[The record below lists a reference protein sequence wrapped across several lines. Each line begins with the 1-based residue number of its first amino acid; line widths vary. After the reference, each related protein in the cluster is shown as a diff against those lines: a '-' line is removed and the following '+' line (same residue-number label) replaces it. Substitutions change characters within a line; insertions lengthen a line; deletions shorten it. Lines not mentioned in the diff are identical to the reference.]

1 MEGFYLPGKTVR
13 SDGEILRA
21 QKLKR
26 RITMSNPTPATAKP
40 LSKALKFWYGAGD
53 FGFTLMTNVET
64 FYFNAF
70 LTNVAGFSTAMAGTI
85 ASITSIVD
93 AALSWIYGGIINAVK
108 PGKFGRYRTWLI
120 LLTWLVPFIFA
131 FQFIRVSDNDVLSA
145 VVICAA
151 FIISHICWNLPYC
164 ANAAMVSIAGGT
176 PQGRAQLASN
186 RATWNNLSG
195 VLFSYA
201 FTGVTA
207 VLAGSAIESAGL
219 LYAACAFL
227 FGVIMVIG
235 YFIHFKITD
244 GYEEIEDPKNPKA
257 AAKTA
262 TPKDMAKALVA
273 NPPLLVLV
281 VADLAKWI
289 VKFLVASSAVYYFV
303 YINGNNVLQTNYM
316 LLANLMGVIGAF
328 AARFLAKKLTSR
340 GAMIA
345 AYAWM
350 AALMIVSYFLYATPI
365 AVFVLMI
372 AAQFGYGVAYAASPA
387 LYADTA
393 VYARWKSGKDST
405 GFIMGLQN
413 VPLKIGVLVKSVL
426 LNTAL
431 ALAGYDAY
439 KAAIEAKDLAALP
452 ETLKQGVCG
461 AFSLWSGIFCAIGLL
476 ILVFGFKLT
485 KEKVEQYQAEIDARG

>member
-1 MEGFYLPGKTVR
+1 
-13 SDGEILRA
+13 
-21 QKLKR
+21 
-26 RITMSNPTPATAKP
+26 
-40 LSKALKFWYGAGD
+40 
-53 FGFTLMTNVET
+53 MTNVET

-70 LTNVAGFSTAMAGTI
+70 RTNVSGFSTAVAGTI

-93 AALSWIYGGIINAVK
+93 ASLSWIYGGIINAVK

-120 LLTWLVPFIFA
+120 LLTWLVPFLFA
-131 FQFIRVSDNDVLSA
+131 FQFIRVSSNEVVSA
-145 VVICAA
+145 IVICAA
-151 FIISHICWNLPYC
+151 FITSHICWNLPYC

-176 PQGRAQLASN
+176 PEGRAQMASN

-201 FTGVTA
+201 FTAVTA
-207 VLAGSAIESAGL
+207 ILGAKVAEGGL
-219 LYAACAFL
+219 TYAACAFI
-227 FGVIMVIG
+227 FGLVMVGG
-235 YFIHFKITD
+235 YFVHFKITD
-244 GYEEIEDPKNPKA
+244 GYEEIEDPNAPKA

-262 TPKDMAKALVA
+262 TPKDMAIALA
-273 NPPLLVLV
+273 TNKPLLLLV
-281 VADLAKWI
+281 IADLAKWI

-303 YINGNNVLQTNYM
+303 YVNGTSLQANYM
-316 LLANLMGVIGAF
+316 LLANLMGVVGAF
-328 AARFLAKKLTSR
+328 AARFIAKKLTNR

-350 AALMIVSYFLYATPI
+350 AAFMIISYFMYATPVV
-365 AVFVLMI
+365 VFVLMI
-372 AAQFGYGVAYAASPA
+372 IGQFGYGVAYAASPA

-426 LNTAL
+426 LNAAL
-431 ALAGYDAY
+431 GLAGYDAY
-439 KAAIEAKDLAALP
+439 KSLIDAKDYAAIPA
-452 ETLKQGVCG
+452 TLKQGVCG

-485 KEKVEQYQAEIDARG
+485 KEKVNQYQAEIDARG

>member
-1 MEGFYLPGKTVR
+1 
-13 SDGEILRA
+13 
-21 QKLKR
+21 
-26 RITMSNPTPATAKP
+26 MSNNTPATAKP
-40 LSKALKFWYGAGD
+40 LSSALKFWYGIGD

-70 LTNVAGFSTAMAGTI
+70 LTNVAGFTTAMAGTI

-108 PGKFGRYRTWLI
+108 PGKWGRYRTWLM
-120 LLTWLVPFIFA
+120 LVTWLVPFIFA
-131 FQFIRVSDNDVLSA
+131 FQFVRVSENDVLSA

-176 PQGRAQLASN
+176 PEGRAQLASN

-201 FTGVTA
+201 FTGVA
-207 VLAGSAIESAGL
+207 ALLAGSAIEANGL
-219 LYAACAFL
+219 MYAVIAFL
-227 FGVIMVIG
+227 FGVVMVIG
-235 YFIHFKITD
+235 YFVHFKVTD
-244 GYEEIEDPKNPKA
+244 GYEEIEDPNAPKA
-257 AAKTA
+257 ASKTA
-262 TPKDMAKALVA
+262 TPVDMAKALIA
-273 NPPLLVLV
+273 NPPLLLLV

-303 YINGNNVLQTNYM
+303 YVMGTGLQANYM

-328 AARFLAKKLTSR
+328 AARFIAKKLSNRT
-340 GAMIA
+340 AMIV

-350 AALMIVSYFLYATPI
+350 AVFMIASYFMYATPVV
-365 AVFVLMI
+365 VFVLMI
-372 AAQFGYGVAYAASPA
+372 IGQFGYGVAYAVSPA

-426 LNTAL
+426 LNAAL
-431 ALAGYDAY
+431 GLAGYDAY
-439 KAAIEAKDLAALP
+439 KAAIDAKDLAALP
-452 ETLKQGVCG
+452 ESLKQGVCG
-461 AFSLWSGIFCAIGLL
+461 AFSLWSGIFCAVGLL

-485 KEKVEQYQAEIDARG
+485 KEKVNQYQAEIDARG

>member
-1 MEGFYLPGKTVR
+1 
-13 SDGEILRA
+13 
-21 QKLKR
+21 
-26 RITMSNPTPATAKP
+26 MSNNTPATAKP
-40 LSKALKFWYGAGD
+40 LSSALKFWYGIGD
-53 FGFTLMTNVET
+53 FGFTLMSNVET

-70 LTNVAGFSTAMAGTI
+70 LTNVAGFTTAMAGTI

-108 PGKFGRYRTWLI
+108 PGKYGRYRTWLI

-131 FQFIRVSDNDVLSA
+131 FQFIRVSDNDAVSA
-145 VVICAA
+145 IVICAA

-176 PQGRAQLASN
+176 PQGRAQLSSN

-201 FTGVTA
+201 FTGVTL
-207 VLAGSAIESAGL
+207 VLGTKVAEAGY
-219 LYAACAFL
+219 LYAAAAFL
-227 FGVIMVIG
+227 FGIVMVIG
-235 YFIHFKITD
+235 YFVHFKITD
-244 GYEEIEDPKNPKA
+244 GYEEIEDPNAPKA
-257 AAKTA
+257 TSKTA
-262 TPKDMAKALVA
+262 TPADMAKALIET
-273 NPPLLVLV
+273 PPLLVLV
-281 VADLAKWI
+281 LADMAKWI
-289 VKFLVASSAVYYFV
+289 VKFLVASAAVYYFTYV
-303 YINGNNVLQTNYM
+303 MGTGLQVNYV
-316 LLANLMGVIGAF
+316 LLANLMGVVGAF
-328 AARFLAKKLTSR
+328 AARFIAKKLTNR
-340 GAMIA
+340 GAMIF

-350 AALMIVSYFLYATPI
+350 AVLMIVSYFMYANATM
-365 AVFVLMI
+365 VFVLMI

-393 VYARWKSGKDST
+393 IYARWKSGKDST

-426 LNTAL
+426 LNAAL
-431 ALAGYDAY
+431 GMAGYDLY
-439 KAAIEAKDLAALP
+439 KQAIVDGTAVAADLPA
-452 ETLKQGVCG
+452 TLKQGVCG
-461 AFSLWSGIFCAIGLL
+461 AFSLWSGIFCAVGLL

>member
-1 MEGFYLPGKTVR
+1 
-13 SDGEILRA
+13 
-21 QKLKR
+21 
-26 RITMSNPTPATAKP
+26 MSNNTPATVKP
-40 LSKALKFWYGAGD
+40 LSSALKFWYGIGD

-70 LTNVAGFSTAMAGTI
+70 LTNVAGFTTAMAGTI

-93 AALSWIYGGIINAVK
+93 ACLSWIYGGIINAVK

-131 FQFIRVSDNDVLSA
+131 FQFIRVSENDVLSA
-145 VVICAA
+145 IVICAA

-195 VLFSYA
+195 VLFSYF

-207 VLAGSAIESAGL
+207 LLAGSAIESAGL

-227 FGVIMVIG
+227 FGLVMVIG
-235 YFIHFKITD
+235 YFVHFKITD

-257 AAKTA
+257 TAKTA
-262 TPKDMAKALVA
+262 TPKDMAKALVE

-281 VADLAKWI
+281 IADLAKWI

-303 YINGNNVLQTNYM
+303 YVNGTGLQANYM

-328 AARFLAKKLTSR
+328 AARFIAKKLTNR

-350 AALMIVSYFLYATPI
+350 AAFMIIAYFMYATPVV
-365 AVFVLMI
+365 VFVLMI
-372 AAQFGYGVAYAASPA
+372 LGQFGYGVAYAASPA

-393 VYARWKSGKDST
+393 VFARWKSGKDST

-439 KAAIEAKDLAALP
+439 KQAIVDKTIAPADLPA
-452 ETLKQGVCG
+452 TLKQGVCG

>member
-1 MEGFYLPGKTVR
+1 
-13 SDGEILRA
+13 
-21 QKLKR
+21 
-26 RITMSNPTPATAKP
+26 MSNPTPATAKP

-227 FGVIMVIG
+227 FGVVMVIG

-257 AAKTA
+257 TAKSA
-262 TPKDMAKALVA
+262 TPKDMAKALVE
-273 NPPLLVLV
+273 NPPLLILV
-281 VADLAKWI
+281 IADLAKWI

-393 VYARWKSGKDST
+393 IYARWKSGKDST

-439 KAAIEAKDLAALP
+439 KAAIDAKDLAALP

>member
-1 MEGFYLPGKTVR
+1 
-13 SDGEILRA
+13 
-21 QKLKR
+21 
-26 RITMSNPTPATAKP
+26 MSNNTPATAKP
-40 LSKALKFWYGAGD
+40 LSSALKFWYGVGD

-70 LTNVAGFSTAMAGTI
+70 LTNVAGFTTGVAGTI

-108 PGKFGRYRTWLI
+108 PGKWGRYRTWLI
-120 LLTWLVPFIFA
+120 LLTWLVPFLFA
-131 FQFIRVSDNDVLSA
+131 FQFIRVGDNDVVSA
-145 VVICAA
+145 IVICAA
-151 FIISHICWNLPYC
+151 FITSHICWNLPYC

-176 PQGRAQLASN
+176 PEGRAYLSSN

-201 FTGVTA
+201 FSGVTF
-207 VLAGSAIESAGL
+207 VLGAIVPENL
-219 LYAACAFL
+219 MYAAAAFL
-227 FGVIMVIG
+227 FGLVMVAG
-235 YFIHFKITD
+235 YFVHFKITD
-244 GYEEIEDPKNPKA
+244 GYEEIEDPKAPKA
-257 AAKTA
+257 ASKNA
-262 TPKDMAKALVA
+262 TPVDMAKALIA
-273 NPPLLVLV
+273 NPPLLLLV

-289 VKFLVASSAVYYFV
+289 VKFLVASAAVYYFTYV
-303 YINGNNVLQTNYM
+303 MGTGLLTNYM
-316 LLANLMGVIGAF
+316 LLANLMGVVGAF
-328 AARFLAKKLTSR
+328 AARFVTKKLSNR
-340 GAMIA
+340 GAMIF

-350 AALMIVSYFLYATPI
+350 AVLMIGSYFMYSNATV
-365 AVFVLMI
+365 VFVLMI

-426 LNTAL
+426 LNVAL
-431 ALAGYDAY
+431 GLAGYDAY
-439 KAAIEAKDLAALP
+439 KQAIVDKTVAAADLPA
-452 ETLKQGVCG
+452 TLKQGVCG
-461 AFSLWSGIFCAIGLL
+461 AFSLWSGIFCAVGLL

-485 KEKVEQYQAEIDARG
+485 KEKVNQYQAEIDARG

>member
-1 MEGFYLPGKTVR
+1 
-13 SDGEILRA
+13 
-21 QKLKR
+21 
-26 RITMSNPTPATAKP
+26 MSNTTPATAKP

-93 AALSWIYGGIINAVK
+93 ACLSWIYGGIINAVK

-151 FIISHICWNLPYC
+151 FIVSHICWNLPYC

-207 VLAGSAIESAGL
+207 VLAGSALESAGL

-227 FGVIMVIG
+227 FGIVMVIG

-244 GYEEIEDPKNPKA
+244 GYEEIEDPNNPKA
-257 AAKTA
+257 TAKSA
-262 TPKDMAKALVA
+262 TPKDMAKALA
-273 NPPLLVLV
+273 ENPPLLILV

-303 YINGNNVLQTNYM
+303 YVMGTGYQANYM

-328 AARFLAKKLTSR
+328 AARFIAKKLTSR

-350 AALMIVSYFLYATPI
+350 ALFMITSYFMYANPLV
-365 AVFVLMI
+365 VFVLMI
-372 AAQFGYGVAYAASPA
+372 IGQFGYGVAYAASPA

-393 VYARWKSGKDST
+393 IYARWKSGKDST

-431 ALAGYDAY
+431 GLAGYDAY
-439 KAAIEAKDLAALP
+439 KAAIDAKDLAALP
-452 ETLKQGVCG
+452 ESLKQGVCG

-476 ILVFGFKLT
+476 VLVFGFKLT

>member
-1 MEGFYLPGKTVR
+1 
-13 SDGEILRA
+13 
-21 QKLKR
+21 
-26 RITMSNPTPATAKP
+26 MSNPTPATAKP

>member
-1 MEGFYLPGKTVR
+1 
-13 SDGEILRA
+13 
-21 QKLKR
+21 
-26 RITMSNPTPATAKP
+26 MSNNTPATVKP
-40 LSKALKFWYGAGD
+40 LSSALKFWYGIGD

-70 LTNVAGFSTAMAGTI
+70 LTNVAGFTTAMAGTI

-93 AALSWIYGGIINAVK
+93 ACLSWIYGGIINAVK

-145 VVICAA
+145 IVICAA

-195 VLFSYA
+195 VLFSYC

-227 FGVIMVIG
+227 FGLVMVIG
-235 YFIHFKITD
+235 YFVHFKITD

-257 AAKTA
+257 TAKSA
-262 TPKDMAKALVA
+262 TPKDMAKALVE
-273 NPPLLVLV
+273 NPPLLILV
-281 VADLAKWI
+281 IADLAKWI

-303 YINGNNVLQTNYM
+303 YVSGTGLQANYM
-316 LLANLMGVIGAF
+316 LLANLMGVVGAF
-328 AARFLAKKLTSR
+328 AARFIAKKLTNR

-350 AALMIVSYFLYATPI
+350 AAFMIFAYFMYATPI
-365 AVFVLMI
+365 VVFALMI
-372 AAQFGYGVAYAASPA
+372 LGQFGYGVAYAASPA

-439 KAAIEAKDLAALP
+439 KQAIVDKTITAAELP
-452 ETLKQGVCG
+452 ASLKQGVCG
-461 AFSLWSGIFCAIGLL
+461 AFSLWSGIFCAVGLL

>member
-1 MEGFYLPGKTVR
+1 
-13 SDGEILRA
+13 
-21 QKLKR
+21 
-26 RITMSNPTPATAKP
+26 MSNNTPATAKP
-40 LSKALKFWYGAGD
+40 LSSALKFWYGIGD

-70 LTNVAGFSTAMAGTI
+70 LTNVAGFTTAMAGTI

-108 PGKFGRYRTWLI
+108 PGKWGRYRTWLM
-120 LLTWLVPFIFA
+120 LVTWLVPFIFA
-131 FQFIRVSDNDVLSA
+131 FQFVRVSENDVLSA

-176 PQGRAQLASN
+176 PEGRAQLASN

-201 FTGVTA
+201 FTGVSA
-207 VLAGSAIESAGL
+207 LLAGSAIEANGL
-219 LYAACAFL
+219 LYAVIAFL
-227 FGVIMVIG
+227 FGVVMVIG
-235 YFIHFKITD
+235 YFVHFKVTD
-244 GYEEIEDPKNPKA
+244 GYEEIEDPKAPKA
-257 AAKTA
+257 ASKTA
-262 TPKDMAKALVA
+262 TPVDMAKALIA
-273 NPPLLVLV
+273 NPPLLLLV

-303 YINGNNVLQTNYM
+303 YVMGTGLQANYM

-328 AARFLAKKLTSR
+328 AARFIAKKLSNRT
-340 GAMIA
+340 AMIV

-350 AALMIVSYFLYATPI
+350 AIFMIASYFMYATPVV
-365 AVFVLMI
+365 VFVLMI
-372 AAQFGYGVAYAASPA
+372 IGQFGYGVAYAVSPA

-426 LNTAL
+426 LNAAL
-431 ALAGYDAY
+431 GLAGYDAY
-439 KAAIEAKDLAALP
+439 KAAIDAKDLAALP
-452 ETLKQGVCG
+452 ESLKQGVCG
-461 AFSLWSGIFCAIGLL
+461 AFSLWSGIFCAVGLL

-485 KEKVEQYQAEIDARG
+485 KEKVNQYQAEIDARG

>member
-1 MEGFYLPGKTVR
+1 
-13 SDGEILRA
+13 
-21 QKLKR
+21 
-26 RITMSNPTPATAKP
+26 MSNNTPASAKP
-40 LSKALKFWYGAGD
+40 LSSALKFWYGIGD

-70 LTNVAGFSTAMAGTI
+70 LTNVAGFTTAMAGTI

-131 FQFIRVSDNDVLSA
+131 FQFIRVSDNDAVSA
-145 VVICAA
+145 IVICAA

-195 VLFSYA
+195 VLFSYF

-207 VLAGSAIESAGL
+207 VLAMVMPESKLTYAI
-219 LYAACAFL
+219 CAFL

-235 YFIHFKITD
+235 YFVHFKITD
-244 GYEEIEDPKNPKA
+244 GYEEIEDPNSPKA

-262 TPKDMAKALVA
+262 TPVDMAKALVA
-273 NPPLLVLV
+273 NPPLLILV

-303 YINGNNVLQTNYM
+303 YVNGKAGLQTNYM
-316 LLANLMGVIGAF
+316 LLANLMGVVGAF

-350 AALMIVSYFLYATPI
+350 AAFMIVSYFLYASPV

-372 AAQFGYGVAYAASPA
+372 LGQFGYGVAYAASPA

-426 LNTAL
+426 LNAAL
-431 ALAGYDAY
+431 GLAGYDAF
-439 KAAIEAKDLAALP
+439 KGAIEAGDLAALP
-452 ETLKQGVCG
+452 ASLKQGVCG

>member
-1 MEGFYLPGKTVR
+1 
-13 SDGEILRA
+13 
-21 QKLKR
+21 
-26 RITMSNPTPATAKP
+26 
-40 LSKALKFWYGAGD
+40 
-53 FGFTLMTNVET
+53 
-64 FYFNAF
+64 
-70 LTNVAGFSTAMAGTI
+70 MAGTI

-93 AALSWIYGGIINAVK
+93 ACLSWIYGGIINAVK

-151 FIISHICWNLPYC
+151 FIVSHVCWNLPYC

-176 PQGRAQLASN
+176 PEGRAELASN

-201 FTGVTA
+201 FTGVSA
-207 VLAGSAIESAGL
+207 ILAGSAIEANGL
-219 LYAACAFL
+219 LYAVVAFL
-227 FGVIMVIG
+227 FGVVMVIG

-244 GYEEIEDPKNPKA
+244 GYEEIEDPNAPKT
-257 AAKTA
+257 AAKSA
-262 TPKDMAKALVA
+262 TPKDMAKALA
-273 NPPLLVLV
+273 ENPPLLILV

-303 YINGNNVLQTNYM
+303 YVMGTGYQANYM

-328 AARFLAKKLTSR
+328 AARFIAKKLTSR

-350 AALMIVSYFLYATPI
+350 ALFMITSYFLYANPLV
-365 AVFVLMI
+365 VFILMVI
-372 AAQFGYGVAYAASPA
+372 GQFGYGVAYAASPA

-393 VYARWKSGKDST
+393 IYARWKSGKDST

-431 ALAGYDAY
+431 GLAGYDAY
-439 KAAIEAKDLAALP
+439 KAAIDAKDLAALP
-452 ETLKQGVCG
+452 ESLKQGVCG

-476 ILVFGFKLT
+476 VLVFGFKLT

>member
-1 MEGFYLPGKTVR
+1 
-13 SDGEILRA
+13 
-21 QKLKR
+21 
-26 RITMSNPTPATAKP
+26 MSNPTPATAKP
-40 LSKALKFWYGAGD
+40 LSNALKFWYGAGD

-93 AALSWIYGGIINAVK
+93 ACLSWIYGGIINAVK

-131 FQFIRVSDNDVLSA
+131 FQFVRVSDNDVLSA

>member
-1 MEGFYLPGKTVR
+1 
-13 SDGEILRA
+13 
-21 QKLKR
+21 
-26 RITMSNPTPATAKP
+26 MSNPTPATAKP
-40 LSKALKFWYGAGD
+40 LSNALKFWYGAGD

-93 AALSWIYGGIINAVK
+93 ACLSWIYGGIINAVK

-131 FQFIRVSDNDVLSA
+131 FQFVRVSDNDVLSA
-145 VVICAA
+145 VVICVA
-151 FIISHICWNLPYC
+151 FIVSHICWNLPYC

-257 AAKTA
+257 AAKNA
-262 TPKDMAKALVA
+262 TPVDMAKALVA

>member
-1 MEGFYLPGKTVR
+1 
-13 SDGEILRA
+13 
-21 QKLKR
+21 
-26 RITMSNPTPATAKP
+26 MSNTTPATAKP

-70 LTNVAGFSTAMAGTI
+70 LTNVAGFTTAMAGTI

-93 AALSWIYGGIINAVK
+93 ACLSWIYGGIINAVK

-151 FIISHICWNLPYC
+151 FIVSHVCWNLPYC

-227 FGVIMVIG
+227 FGIVMVIG

-244 GYEEIEDPKNPKA
+244 GYEVIEDPNAPKT
-257 AAKTA
+257 AAKSA
-262 TPKDMAKALVA
+262 TPKDMAKALA
-273 NPPLLVLV
+273 ENPPLLILV

-303 YINGNNVLQTNYM
+303 YVMGTGYQANYM
-316 LLANLMGVIGAF
+316 LLANLMGVVGAF
-328 AARFLAKKLTSR
+328 AARYIAKKLTNR

-350 AALMIVSYFLYATPI
+350 ATLMIISYFLYATPI

-431 ALAGYDAY
+431 GLAGYDAY

-452 ETLKQGVCG
+452 ESLKQGVCG

>member
-1 MEGFYLPGKTVR
+1 
-13 SDGEILRA
+13 
-21 QKLKR
+21 
-26 RITMSNPTPATAKP
+26 MSNNTPATAKP
-40 LSKALKFWYGAGD
+40 LSSALKFWYGIGD

-70 LTNVAGFSTAMAGTI
+70 LTNVAGFSTAMTGTI

-120 LLTWLVPFIFA
+120 LLTWLVPFLFA
-131 FQFIRVSDNDVLSA
+131 FQFIRVSDNDVVSA
-145 VVICAA
+145 IVICVA
-151 FIISHICWNLPYC
+151 FITSHICWNLPYC

-176 PQGRAQLASN
+176 PQGRAQLSSN

-201 FTGVTA
+201 FTGVTLLLGTKIA
-207 VLAGSAIESAGL
+207 EAGY
-219 LYAACAFL
+219 LYAAAAFL
-227 FGVIMVIG
+227 FGIVMVVG
-235 YFIHFKITD
+235 YFVHFKITD

-257 AAKTA
+257 AAKNA
-262 TPKDMAKALVA
+262 TPIDMAKALIA
-273 NPPLLVLV
+273 NPPLLLLVL
-281 VADLAKWI
+281 ADLAKWI
-289 VKFLVASSAVYYFV
+289 VKFLVASSAVYYFSYV
-303 YINGNNVLQTNYM
+303 MGTGLQVNYV
-316 LLANLMGVIGAF
+316 LLANLMGVVGAF
-328 AARFLAKKLTSR
+328 AARFIAKKLTNR
-340 GAMIA
+340 GAMIF

-350 AALMIVSYFLYATPI
+350 AALMIISYFLYANATI
-365 AVFVLMI
+365 VFVLMV

-426 LNTAL
+426 LNAAL
-431 ALAGYDAY
+431 GMAGYDAY
-439 KAAIEAKDLAALP
+439 RQAIVDKTVVAAELP
-452 ETLKQGVCG
+452 ATLKQGVCG
-461 AFSLWSGIFCAIGLL
+461 AFSLWSGIFCAVGLL

-485 KEKVEQYQAEIDARG
+485 EKKVEQYQAEIDARG

>member
-1 MEGFYLPGKTVR
+1 
-13 SDGEILRA
+13 
-21 QKLKR
+21 
-26 RITMSNPTPATAKP
+26 MSNPTPATAKP

-85 ASITSIVD
+85 ASITTIVD
-93 AALSWIYGGIINAVK
+93 ACLSWIYGGIINAVK

-227 FGVIMVIG
+227 FGIVMVIG

-244 GYEEIEDPKNPKA
+244 GYEEIEDPNAPKA
-257 AAKTA
+257 AAKSA
-262 TPKDMAKALVA
+262 TPKDMAKALA
-273 NPPLLVLV
+273 ENPPLLILV

-303 YINGNNVLQTNYM
+303 YVMGTGYQANYM

-328 AARFLAKKLTSR
+328 AARFIAKKLTSR

-350 AALMIVSYFLYATPI
+350 AIFMITSYFMYANPLV
-365 AVFVLMI
+365 VFILMVI
-372 AAQFGYGVAYAASPA
+372 GQFGYGVAYAASPA

-393 VYARWKSGKDST
+393 IYARWKSGKDST

-426 LNTAL
+426 LNAAL
-431 ALAGYDAY
+431 GLAGYDAY
-439 KAAIEAKDLAALP
+439 KQAIVDKTVSAADLPAS
-452 ETLKQGVCG
+452 LKQGVCG
-461 AFSLWSGIFCAIGLL
+461 AFALWSGVFCAIGLL

>member
-1 MEGFYLPGKTVR
+1 
-13 SDGEILRA
+13 
-21 QKLKR
+21 
-26 RITMSNPTPATAKP
+26 MSNPTPATAKP

-131 FQFIRVSDNDVLSA
+131 FQFIRVSDIDVLSA

>member
-1 MEGFYLPGKTVR
+1 
-13 SDGEILRA
+13 
-21 QKLKR
+21 
-26 RITMSNPTPATAKP
+26 MSNNTPATAKP
-40 LSKALKFWYGAGD
+40 LSSALKFWYGAGD

-70 LTNVAGFSTAMAGTI
+70 LTNVAGFTTAMAGTI

-93 AALSWIYGGIINAVK
+93 ASLSWIYGGIINAVK

-131 FQFIRVSDNDVLSA
+131 FQFVRVSENDALSA

-201 FTGVTA
+201 FAGVSA
-207 VLAGSAIESAGL
+207 VLAGSAIEANGL
-219 LYAACAFL
+219 LYAAVAFL
-227 FGVIMVIG
+227 FGVVMVIG

-244 GYEEIEDPKNPKA
+244 GYEEIEDPKAPKA
-257 AAKTA
+257 AAKSA
-262 TPKDMAKALVA
+262 TPKDMAIALA
-273 NPPLLVLV
+273 TNKPLLILV

-303 YINGNNVLQTNYM
+303 YVNGTNLQTNSM
-316 LLANLMGVIGAF
+316 LLANLMGVVGAF

-340 GAMIA
+340 TTMIV

-350 AALMIVSYFLYATPI
+350 AVFMIASYFMYATPVV
-365 AVFVLMI
+365 VFVLMI
-372 AAQFGYGVAYAASPA
+372 IGQFGYGVAYAASPA

-426 LNTAL
+426 LNAAL
-431 ALAGYDAY
+431 GLAGYDAY
-439 KAAIEAKDLAALP
+439 KSLIDAKDYAAIPA
-452 ETLKQGVCG
+452 TLKQGVCG

-485 KEKVEQYQAEIDARG
+485 KEKVNQYQAEIDARG

>member
-1 MEGFYLPGKTVR
+1 
-13 SDGEILRA
+13 
-21 QKLKR
+21 
-26 RITMSNPTPATAKP
+26 MSNPTPATAKP

-93 AALSWIYGGIINAVK
+93 ACLSWIYGGIINAVK

-227 FGVIMVIG
+227 FGIVMVIG

-257 AAKTA
+257 AAKNA
-262 TPKDMAKALVA
+262 TPVDMAKALVA

-328 AARFLAKKLTSR
+328 AARFLATTLTSR

-350 AALMIVSYFLYATPI
+350 AALMIVSYFLYATPV

-431 ALAGYDAY
+431 GLAGYDAY

-452 ETLKQGVCG
+452 ESLKQGVCG

-476 ILVFGFKLT
+476 VLVFGFKLT

>member
-1 MEGFYLPGKTVR
+1 
-13 SDGEILRA
+13 
-21 QKLKR
+21 
-26 RITMSNPTPATAKP
+26 MSNTTPATAKP

-93 AALSWIYGGIINAVK
+93 ACLSWIYGGIINAVK

-145 VVICAA
+145 ICAA
-151 FIISHICWNLPYC
+151 FIVSHIIWNLPYC

-201 FTGVTA
+201 FTGLTA
-207 VLAGSAIESAGL
+207 VLAAVMPESKL
-219 LYAACAFL
+219 TYAVCAFV
-227 FGVIMVIG
+227 FGLVMVAG
-235 YFIHFKITD
+235 YFIHFKVTD
-244 GYEEIEDPKNPKA
+244 GYEEIEDPNAPKA
-257 AAKTA
+257 TSKTA
-262 TPKDMAKALVA
+262 TPKDMAKALVE
-273 NPPLLVLV
+273 NPPLLLLV
-281 VADLAKWI
+281 IADLAKWI

-303 YINGNNVLQTNYM
+303 YVMGTGLQANYM

-328 AARFLAKKLTSR
+328 AARFIAKKLTNR

-350 AALMIVSYFLYATPI
+350 AAFMIIAYFMYATPVV
-365 AVFVLMI
+365 VFVLMI
-372 AAQFGYGVAYAASPA
+372 LGQFGYGVAYAASPA

-393 VYARWKSGKDST
+393 VFARWKSGKDST

-439 KAAIEAKDLAALP
+439 KQAIVDKTIAPADLPA
-452 ETLKQGVCG
+452 TLKQGVCG

-485 KEKVEQYQAEIDARG
+485 KEKVDQYQAEIDARG

>member
-1 MEGFYLPGKTVR
+1 
-13 SDGEILRA
+13 
-21 QKLKR
+21 
-26 RITMSNPTPATAKP
+26 MSNPTPATAKP

-151 FIISHICWNLPYC
+151 FIISHIIWNLPYC

-201 FTGVTA
+201 FTGLTA

-219 LYAACAFL
+219 MYAACAFL
-227 FGVIMVIG
+227 FGVVMVIG

-244 GYEEIEDPKNPKA
+244 GYEEIEDPKAPKA

>member
-1 MEGFYLPGKTVR
+1 
-13 SDGEILRA
+13 
-21 QKLKR
+21 
-26 RITMSNPTPATAKP
+26 MSNNTPATAKP
-40 LSKALKFWYGAGD
+40 LSSALKFWYGVGD

-131 FQFIRVSDNDVLSA
+131 FQFIRVSDNDAVSA
-145 VVICAA
+145 IVICAA

-164 ANAAMVSIAGGT
+164 ANAAMVSIAGGN

-201 FTGVTA
+201 FTGVTL
-207 VLAGSAIESAGL
+207 VLGTKIAEAGY
-219 LYAACAFL
+219 LYAAAAFL
-227 FGVIMVIG
+227 FGIVMVVG

-244 GYEEIEDPKNPKA
+244 GYEEIEDPKAPKA

-262 TPKDMAKALVA
+262 TPVDMAKALIA
-273 NPPLLVLV
+273 NPPLLLLVL
-281 VADLAKWI
+281 ADLAKWI
-289 VKFLVASSAVYYFV
+289 VKFLVASSAVYYFSYV
-303 YINGNNVLQTNYM
+303 MGTNLQTNYV
-316 LLANLMGVIGAF
+316 LLANLMGVVGAF
-328 AARFLAKKLTSR
+328 IARFIAKKLTNR
-340 GAMIA
+340 GAMIF

-350 AALMIVSYFLYATPI
+350 AALMIVSYFLYANPTI
-365 AVFVLMI
+365 VFVLMI

-426 LNTAL
+426 LNAAL
-431 ALAGYDAY
+431 GMAGYDAY
-439 KAAIEAKDLAALP
+439 KQAIVDKTVAASDLPA
-452 ETLKQGVCG
+452 TLQQGVCG
-461 AFSLWSGIFCAIGLL
+461 AFALWSGIFCAIGLL
-476 ILVFGFKLT
+476 ILVFGYKLT
-485 KEKVEQYQAEIDARG
+485 NEKVAQYQAEIDARG

>member
-1 MEGFYLPGKTVR
+1 
-13 SDGEILRA
+13 
-21 QKLKR
+21 
-26 RITMSNPTPATAKP
+26 MSNPTPATAKP

-53 FGFTLMTNVET
+53 FGFTLITNVET

>member
-1 MEGFYLPGKTVR
+1 
-13 SDGEILRA
+13 
-21 QKLKR
+21 
-26 RITMSNPTPATAKP
+26 MSNNTPATAKP
-40 LSKALKFWYGAGD
+40 LSSALKFWYGIGD

-70 LTNVAGFSTAMAGTI
+70 LTNVAGFTTAMAGTI

-93 AALSWIYGGIINAVK
+93 AALSWIYGGIINTVK
-108 PGKFGRYRTWLI
+108 PGKWGRYRTWLI

-145 VVICAA
+145 IVICVA

-176 PQGRAQLASN
+176 PEGRAQLASN

-207 VLAGSAIESAGL
+207 VLAGSAIESNGL
-219 LYAACAFL
+219 LYAAVAFL
-227 FGVIMVIG
+227 FGVVMVAG
-235 YFIHFKITD
+235 YFVHFKVTD
-244 GYEEIEDPKNPKA
+244 GYEEIEDPNAPKS

-262 TPKDMAKALVA
+262 TPVDMAKALVA
-273 NPPLLVLV
+273 NPPLLLLV

-303 YINGNNVLQTNYM
+303 YVMGTGLQANYM

-328 AARFLAKKLTSR
+328 AARYIAKKLSNRT
-340 GAMIA
+340 AMIA

-350 AALMIVSYFLYATPI
+350 AVLMILSYFMYANATI
-365 AVFVLMI
+365 VFVLMI
-372 AAQFGYGVAYAASPA
+372 AAQFGYGVAYAVSPA

-426 LNTAL
+426 LNAAL
-431 ALAGYDAY
+431 GLAGYDAY
-439 KAAIEAKDLAALP
+439 KQAIVDKTIAAADLPA
-452 ETLKQGVCG
+452 TLKQGVCG

-485 KEKVEQYQAEIDARG
+485 KEKVNQYQAEIDARG